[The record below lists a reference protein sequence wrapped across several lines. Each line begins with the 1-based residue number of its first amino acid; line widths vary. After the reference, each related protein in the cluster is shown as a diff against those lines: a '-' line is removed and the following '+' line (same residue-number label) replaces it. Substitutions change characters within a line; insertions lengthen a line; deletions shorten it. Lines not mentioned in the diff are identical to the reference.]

1 MRAETCS
8 ILARLENV
16 TSAESAGFSDVS
28 DEWYATAVNW
38 KDDPRALSRRINNSN
53 TEQSQNAAALF
64 VVCVEK
70 FVLKRYNGSMNIQ

>member
-38 KDDPRALSRRINNSN
+38 ARSL
-53 TEQSQNAAALF
+53 Q
-64 VVCVEK
+64 
-70 FVLKRYNGSMNIQ
+70 RYLGA

>member
-1 MRAETCS
+1 MSGAFFVLHPTLYRTSCATEFAPEQTMRAETCS

-38 KDDPRALSRRINNSN
+38 ARSLRAISAHK
-53 TEQSQNAAALF
+53 Q
-64 VVCVEK
+64 
-70 FVLKRYNGSMNIQ
+70 

>member
-1 MRAETCS
+1 MRAKTCS

-28 DEWYATAVNW
+28 DEWYATAVNC
-38 KDDPRALSRRINNSN
+38 ALSRRINNSN
-53 TEQSQNAAALF
+53 TEESQNAAALF